1 MWQKN
6 NGSGDANIL
15 QNRFTAYVVMAVRR
29 RRKDYL
35 TYSRNQYIEYLP
47 EEMLAVLDHGMEQ
60 DMLLGFPLFAQ
71 IGNRALLIAL
81 KSLSERERR
90 VFLGRVLGEESF
102 EKLAEELG
110 IGYKGVAAIFYRT
123 IRKLKDKMK
132 EVDE

>member
-81 KSLSERERR
+81 KSLSEREKR
-90 VFLGRVLGEESF
+90 VFLGRVLEE
-102 EKLAEELG
+102 G
-110 IGYKGVAAIFYRT
+110 GCH
-123 IRKLKDKMK
+123 
-132 EVDE
+132 

>member
-6 NGSGDANIL
+6 NGSGDTNIL

-35 TYSRNQYIEYLP
+35 TFSGNRYIEYLP
-47 EEMLAVLDHGMEQ
+47 EEMLAVLDHGTEQ
-60 DMLLGFPLFAQ
+60 DLLLGFPLFAQ
-71 IGNRALLIAL
+71 LGNHALLIAL

-90 VFLGRVLGEESF
+90 VFLGRVLEEESF

-110 IGYKGVAAIFYRT
+110 IGYKGAAAIFYRT
-123 IRKLKDKMK
+123 IRKLRDKMK
-132 EVDE
+132 EVGE